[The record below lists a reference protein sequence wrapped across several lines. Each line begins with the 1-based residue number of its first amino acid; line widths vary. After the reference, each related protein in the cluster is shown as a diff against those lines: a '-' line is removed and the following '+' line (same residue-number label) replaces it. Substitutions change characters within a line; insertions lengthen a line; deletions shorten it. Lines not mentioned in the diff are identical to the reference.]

1 MTTPKRPSL
10 VDQVRQGLLD
20 DLIAGKLERG
30 AKLPNEDQLADRFA
44 VSRATVREAVRGLLE
59 AGYLARRH
67 GSGTYVMS
75 SPRSRHALD
84 STVSYAAMIRAAG
97 HEPSETVIT
106 KSVRAPTALERELLE
121 LSDGSQVV
129 EIERVR
135 MADRRPV
142 IYSRDFIPAA
152 LLGSAAA
159 GALDS
164 SLYVL
169 LGSAGHAVRRATAEL
184 MPTLADAKLA
194 GLLEVGLGTPLL
206 HIDQVDYDEAGRAVM
221 LSHEWHLADAFELT
235 VNRRSSPASDDA

>member
-1 MTTPKRPSL
+1 MTAAKRPSL

-20 DLIAGKLERG
+20 DLMAGTLERG

-59 AGYLARRH
+59 GGYLARRH

-84 STVSYAAMIRAAG
+84 TTVSYAAMIRDAG

-106 KSVRAPTALERELLE
+106 KHVRASTPVERELLE
-121 LSDGSQVV
+121 LADGARVV

-135 MADRRPV
+135 MADSRPV
-142 IYSRDFIPAA
+142 IYSRDFIPEA
-152 LLGSAAA
+152 LLGAAA
-159 GALDS
+159 KGALDS
-164 SLYVL
+164 SLYVIL
-169 LGSAGHAVRRATAEL
+169 DAAGHAVRRATAEL
-184 MPTLADAKLA
+184 MPTLADEKLA
-194 GLLEVGLGTPLL
+194 ELLAVERGAPLL
-206 HIDQVDYDEAGRAVM
+206 YIDQVDYDEAGRAVM
-221 LSHEWHLADAFELT
+221 LSHEWHLADAFQVT